1 MLVENNGSHS
11 FRTAKQGF
19 RTNDGKLFVG
29 DEGMEYICTV
39 KTLRHSFRK
48 DIILNG

>member
-1 MLVENNGSHS
+1 MLVENNDRHS
-11 FRTAKQGF
+11 FRTAKLGF
-19 RTNDGKLFVG
+19 RTNGREMFEG